1 LSFVYAEFM
10 PFTFPKIYPIL
21 DSSVIP
27 SSERTEYLTRLG
39 RALTVAGVTLLE
51 YRNKTGSEAE
61 ILADAAALR
70 DAMPPGEVKLI
81 LDDRVD
87 LVEIARFDGV
97 HVDAGDLSPKEARR
111 ILGPDRI
118 VGTFGGSDE
127 LVPGILEAPV
137 DYLAIGPVFETRT
150 KRTDKRPIGIDGVR
164 RLREK
169 AGANVVLSA
178 AAGITLATAGP
189 VLDAGASM
197 IAVAEA
203 IFRTSDPA
211 AEFARWM
218 RELG

>member
-1 LSFVYAEFM
+1 M